1 MKKLLNTIFI
11 NQQNAYLHK
20 ERETIIVKVGDE
32 KIGQFPALVI
42 HSIFC
47 FGQVTVSPPLLAY
60 CIEQSIEV
68 AYFTEFGRFLCRIL
82 GTPKGN
88 VILRRTQFRWAD
100 DNARST
106 SIARNMIAGKIANS
120 RAVLQ
125 RELRNAGP
133 NVDVSHAI
141 LSLQRSLNNL
151 KYVDNVPSVMG
162 LEGEAASI
170 YFGVFNNLI
179 KNNQFNFEGRFKRPP
194 TDNVNALLS
203 FLYTL
208 LASECTAALSAVGLD
223 PYVGYLHQD
232 RPGRKSL
239 ALDLME
245 EFRAPIADRF
255 VLTMINRGQIKNR
268 DFIKDSSGAV
278 SLKVE
283 ARKEILKAYQERKQ
297 ELVLHPY
304 LNEKIAIGLLPH
316 AQALLLARHLRGDI
330 ELYPPYLI
338 K

>member
-68 AYFTEFGRFLCRIL
+68 AYFTEFGRFLCRVL
-82 GTPKGN
+82 GAPKGN

-100 DNARST
+100 DHARST
-106 SIARNMIAGKIANS
+106 SIARSMIAGKIANS

-125 RELRNAGP
+125 RELRNSGP
-133 NVDVSHAI
+133 NVDVSQAI

-151 KYVDNVPSVMG
+151 KFVDNVPSVMG

-208 LASECTAALSAVGLD
+208 LASDCTAALSGVGLD

-255 VLTMINRGQIKNR
+255 VLTIINRGQIKNR

-278 SLKVE
+278 SLTVD
-283 ARKEILKAYQERKQ
+283 ARKEVLKAYQERKQ